1 MILKK
6 ECLAILKQYIG
17 ETKRRLQYRFNESLT
32 NKLTVLNQVNCK
44 ERTTYTNSSEVKP
57 DLCEDQDQQCS
68 IKYTSTLRMRTAI
81 SPGQFVVVF
90 YINLPRHRSA
100 IKADPPSQS
109 RPWENCRAVPSHQH
123 SRPQRPR
130 SFWSA
135 PKIATS
141 SQVQHQKSAIHG
153 LPVTLCMLRVKPDKS
168 DWFWCQSIVFTNP
181 FKTGMSLDLARGRYS

>member
-44 ERTTYTNSSEVKP
+44 ERTTCTNSSEVKP

-100 IKADPPSQS
+100 IKPDPPSQS

-153 LPVTLCMLRVKPDKS
+153 LPVTLGMLRVKPDKS